1 MVGMGELWVTKLFRI
16 AIVPGVQL
24 NNFVMS
30 KFVKGYFA
38 SLVEPK
44 LVKTAVKVA
53 LIVGSILFM
62 INHGSA
68 LWQGKMSRERWIS
81 AAISYLVPYCVNIH
95 GQYVSI
101 YGSTKGKKLK

>member
-1 MVGMGELWVTKLFRI
+1 
-16 AIVPGVQL
+16 
-24 NNFVMS
+24 MS

-38 SLVEPK
+38 SLIEPR
-44 LVKTAVKVA
+44 LMPTAVKVA

-68 LWQGKMSRERWIS
+68 FWQGKMSRERWIS

-95 GQYVSI
+95 GQYVSL
-101 YGSTKGKKLK
+101 YRSTQAKKFK